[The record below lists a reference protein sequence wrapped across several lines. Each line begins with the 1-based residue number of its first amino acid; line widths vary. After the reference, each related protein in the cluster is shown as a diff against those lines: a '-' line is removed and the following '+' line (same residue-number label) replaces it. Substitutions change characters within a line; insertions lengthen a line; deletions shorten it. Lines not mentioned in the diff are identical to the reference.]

1 MIGNKCVNKYTKYV
15 DKIFEKNKIQNIVD
29 EIAQPKI
36 TVIVPCYN
44 VEKYVIQCLETLVKQ
59 TFKNI
64 EIICIDDGSTD
75 CTNEILSRFC
85 QHDKRIKIVTQQ
97 NSGVSVARNK
107 GLMLAKG
114 EYISFIDSDD
124 WIDENYFENLL
135 SAIERNNCDIAATT
149 IIRKRKYF
157 QKNRVHYTKE
167 IVYKTLQE
175 KINICKI
182 PQCCYTVNKLY
193 KKNLIKNN
201 YFEEGKFFEDVLWLP
216 KILKKADKLVTVTN
230 TSYYYRVTKGSIVKT
245 TSKRKQNDSYNAKK
259 FIINFFDENDL
270 ILPKKQR
277 IITKEIRYI
286 WGIPWLKIKEFKDTQ
301 TFYLF
306 NFFPI
311 LKIKNNN
318 LNILNILKYK
328 NIDNHHIFS
337 IFGIIIRKKYK
348 NYIPDNR
355 IASSYGLNTKQ
366 RDIKI
371 IISLTTFPD
380 RINEV
385 AIVINQ
391 LLTQTLKPDKLIL
404 WLAYEQFPNKEYN
417 LPKKLLNLK
426 EFGLE
431 IRWCEDLRSYKK
443 LIPTLKEFPN
453 DIIVTYDDDIY
464 YPADSLKNLYNAYLK
479 KQNCICTHRYSKVY
493 FENNNLKFFNSKK
506 NIFDNSTKTNSSY
519 FNTIIGCGGVLYPPN
534 SLNKE
539 VLNIKKLLKL
549 SSTQDDIWFWAM
561 AVLNHTQ
568 IKVVDGFD
576 TNLFTVEN
584 TQQSGLCKINCK
596 KNIGMSGQEAL
607 NNILKE
613 YPQIISIIKESNN
626 V

>member
-1 MIGNKCVNKYTKYV
+1 MIGNKYVNKYTKYV
-15 DKIFEKNKIQNIVD
+15 DEIFEKNKIQNVVD

-36 TVIVPCYN
+36 TVIIPCYN

-124 WIDENYFENLL
+124 WIDENYFEKLL
-135 SAIERNNCDIAATT
+135 SAIERNNCDIAVAT

-167 IVYKTLQE
+167 VVYKTLQE

-193 KKNLIKNN
+193 KKNLVKDN

-216 KILKKADKLVTVTN
+216 QILKKADKLVTVTN
-230 TSYYYRVTKGSIVKT
+230 TNYYYRVTKGSIVKT
-245 TSKRKQNDSYNAKK
+245 TSNKKQNDSYSAKK
-259 FIINFFDENDL
+259 FIINFFDENNL

-277 IITKEIRYI
+277 IITKEIKYFL
-286 WGIPWLKIKEFKDTQ
+286 GIPWLKIKEF
-301 TFYLF
+301 
-306 NFFPI
+306 
-311 LKIKNNN
+311 
-318 LNILNILKYK
+318 
-328 NIDNHHIFS
+328 
-337 IFGIIIRKKYK
+337 
-348 NYIPDNR
+348 
-355 IASSYGLNTKQ
+355 
-366 RDIKI
+366 
-371 IISLTTFPD
+371 
-380 RINEV
+380 NE
-385 AIVINQ
+385 
-391 LLTQTLKPDKLIL
+391 
-404 WLAYEQFPNKEYN
+404 
-417 LPKKLLNLK
+417 LLNLK
-426 EFGLE
+426 NFGLE

-479 KQNCICTHRYSKVY
+479 KQNCIYTHRYSKVY

-506 NIFDNSTKTNSSY
+506 IIFDNTTKTNSSY

-534 SLNKE
+534 SLNQE
-539 VLNIKKLLKL
+539 VLNIEKLLKL
-549 SSTQDDIWFWAM
+549 SSTQDDVWFWAM

-568 IKVVDGFD
+568 IKIVDGFN

-613 YPQIISIIKESNN
+613 YPQIISIIKENNN